1 MKKFHHLIILTL
13 YFEFFKIYRSKQNLK
28 LEICSKIMVSY
39 EKMTWMSKFEL
50 VIAKM
55 TLVFYGKLRER

>member
-1 MKKFHHLIILTL
+1 
-13 YFEFFKIYRSKQNLK
+13 
-28 LEICSKIMVSY
+28 MVSY